1 MRGTNQ
7 PRRVNRLHG
16 CRLGYDALVCTC
28 MRIYNKVDIVG
39 QWPMNS
45 MVRDKPQNSLTCKVI
60 PANVAICFAKICSP
74 RYPF

>member
-1 MRGTNQ
+1 MRGIS
-7 PRRVNRLHG
+7 PSRKVNRLTE
-16 CRLGYDALVCTC
+16 CRSGYGVLVCAC

-45 MVRDKPQNSLTCKVI
+45 MVMGKPQNSLTCKVI
-60 PANVAICFAKICSP
+60 PANMAIRFAKICSP